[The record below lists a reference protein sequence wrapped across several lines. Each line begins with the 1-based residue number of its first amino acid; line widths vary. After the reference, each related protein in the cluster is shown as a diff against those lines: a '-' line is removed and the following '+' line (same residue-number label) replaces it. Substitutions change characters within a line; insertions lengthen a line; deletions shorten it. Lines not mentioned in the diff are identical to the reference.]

1 MSEAEFLSR
10 MQRIRKLAQGA
21 RRKELESVGLN
32 PMASLDL
39 YKEVVKE
46 EYEILSSI
54 DQNKMQE
61 IRSLK
66 RFITTKEF
74 IVGIITGL
82 VSGYI
87 LSLVTTIFSI
97 I

>member
-1 MSEAEFLSR
+1 
-10 MQRIRKLAQGA
+10 
-21 RRKELESVGLN
+21 
-32 PMASLDL
+32 
-39 YKEVVKE
+39 
-46 EYEILSSI
+46 
-54 DQNKMQE
+54 MQE